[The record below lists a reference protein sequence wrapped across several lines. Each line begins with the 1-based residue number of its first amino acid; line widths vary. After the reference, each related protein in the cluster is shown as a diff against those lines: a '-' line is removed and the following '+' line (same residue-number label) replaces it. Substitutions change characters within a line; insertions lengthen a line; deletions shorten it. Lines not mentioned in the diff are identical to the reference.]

1 MSNKRKRIPH
11 MNLAKVRAVM
21 EFLGVDKATVR
32 EMSAET
38 KDETYCISL
47 LMLYHCGL
55 IYLPEYLHSS
65 YRNPLHSMDGAIRRM
80 RWACAK
86 MISFLGSCPQ
96 THIIF
101 KYNVHGLPEHLS
113 VYSRGVA
120 RMNPSPPGQRS
131 IDSRLAP
138 KPVTSRKS
146 DRKAGGVSSTP
157 KKTRATDTGVKAKGY
172 NPGH

>member
-1 MSNKRKRIPH
+1 

-65 YRNPLHSMDGAIRRM
+65 YRNPLHSMEGAIKRM
-80 RWACAK
+80 RALGASMYRWARCK
-86 MISFLGSCPQ
+86 YLSHL
-96 THIIF
+96 IF
-101 KYNVHGLPEHLS
+101 GRYNSEGKLTEPNLV
-113 VYSRGVA
+113 
-120 RMNPSPPGQRS
+120 N
-131 IDSRLAP
+131 
-138 KPVTSRKS
+138 T
-146 DRKAGGVSSTP
+146 
-157 KKTRATDTGVKAKGY
+157 
-172 NPGH
+172 